1 MSAGGVFTIITND
14 GKADKM
20 LTATALLLQR
30 IADIACAKRALGLDP
45 TPQLAELEKT
55 HVLYV
60 NAHFKP
66 YVAIGFE
73 YQKVRSSAG
82 VADWGTSVQFSIPQF
97 GDFFH
102 DMVLHLR
109 IGAVSAAVQTSPSI
123 GSASFPVDG
132 LATDPSTTLGPNM
145 TDAAVSVS
153 YNTVDASGTAIKA
166 GTTAALI
173 LATPALATGVAYRN
187 LIRYVEYPAL
197 RIVKNVKFEVN
208 GNPLDQYD
216 SETAALLHK
225 FTVAPNKEFGTNVLL
240 GQENP
245 LTGYSNLRVG
255 SAVDNDT
262 AAASVYKTPTG
273 IYNTDAAQSNQT
285 VDLFTIPG
293 AATTGI
299 SSVSA
304 IPQTLN
310 DGTTALAPATV
321 PVNLAAGDA
330 TRNKDVSR
338 YIRSIVNGPQTPK
351 PVQAPLEVW
360 YKTRFWFNDDV
371 RLSVPSVAIPYGQR
385 FITFD
390 LNTPDLVIAEYPSI
404 FIEKTVATRTLIAN
418 GPVTATVD
426 PAGVAPPLTTYAEDF
441 FSTTLTR
448 SFAPYFVRGG
458 FTSPSIIT
466 SELFVNNIF
475 VNPEVH
481 DIFIKRI
488 GFSLIRVFRTHRQTL
503 TTNKNQI
510 LLSQL
515 KWPIEYMFVGFRPQ
529 WNNSTLNLNMWHD
542 WHRMTRQIDTS
553 IDNPS
558 LAAVVPNEYA
568 FALGAITDTTAASAT
583 NPISFA
589 ATSFVADARYKKGG
603 TLNSTINNV
612 QPDLYFLPVPTID
625 TASLSAHGVTLYDSF
640 PDVFFSAYEATHYG
654 GANVTAPTDPG
665 ALFITFSLFPGSYQ
679 PSGHINIS
687 RAREFYLSWTSSY
700 ISTAT
705 PCDAIVVAKAINFLL
720 ISDGSAMLR
729 YTT

>member
-30 IADIACAKRALGLDP
+30 IADIACANRALGRDP

-82 VADWGTSVQFSIPQF
+82 VANWGTSVQFSIPQF

-109 IGAVSAAVQTSPSI
+109 IAAVSATAQNTPLQTAGTQFPFDTVATEPS
-123 GSASFPVDG
+123 V
-132 LATDPSTTLGPNM
+132 
-145 TDAAVSVS
+145 
-153 YNTVDASGTAIKA
+153 ASGPAAGTMYNLVDPAGNVVVA
-166 GTTAALI
+166 GTTAA
-173 LATPALATGVAYRN
+173 AGANVAVSYRN
-187 LIRYVEYPAL
+187 LTRYVEYPGL
-197 RIVKNVKFEVN
+197 RMIKNTKFEVN

-216 SETAALLHK
+216 TETAALLHK
-225 FTVAPNKEFGTNVLL
+225 FTIMPHKTFGTNVLL

-245 LTGYSNLRVG
+245 LQGFTSLRIG
-255 SAVDNDT
+255 TAVDVDT
-262 AAASVYKTPTG
+262 KSGPAFKTPAG
-273 IYNTDAAQSNQT
+273 ITNSDAAQSNQT
-285 VDLFTIPG
+285 VDLFSTPTNLVL
-293 AATTGI
+293 ATT
-299 SSVSA
+299 VS
-304 IPQTLN
+304 QTLN
-310 DGTTALAPATV
+310 LGVTATV
-321 PVNLAAGDA
+321 PGA
-330 TRNKDVSR
+330 TPVASATLNKDIAR
-338 YIRSIVNGPQTPK
+338 YQTSVLNGPQTPK
-351 PVQAPLEVW
+351 PIQAPLDLW
-360 YKTRFWFNDDV
+360 IKTRFWFNEDV

-390 LNTPDLVIAEYPSI
+390 LNTADQLIQEYPGI
-404 FIEKTVATRTLIAN
+404 YVETTV
-418 GPVTATVD
+418 
-426 PAGVAPPLTTYAEDF
+426 VASTPQINNNVRDINPNTFVRTYAPF
-441 FSTTLTR
+441 YTKGGITT
-448 SFAPYFVRGG
+448 
-458 FTSPSIIT
+458 PSILT

-488 GFSLIRVFRTHRQTL
+488 GFSLIRVFRTHRQSL
-503 TTNKNQI
+503 TTNKDQI

-515 KWPIEYMFVGFRPQ
+515 KWPIEYLFVGFRPQ
-529 WNNSTLNLNMWHD
+529 YNASTSNNNMWRD
-542 WHRMTRQIDTS
+542 WHRMTRQIDTWTFKP
-553 IDNPS
+553 D
-558 LAAVVPNEYA
+558 LGFTVPQEV
-568 FALGAITDTTAASAT
+568 FGADAASLT
-583 NPISFA
+583 E
-589 ATSFVADARYKKGG
+589 VKKGG
-603 TLNSTINNV
+603 WMSSSVDNV
-612 QPDLYFLPVPTID
+612 QPDTYFLPVPTID

-654 GANVTAPTDPG
+654 GSNVTSTDDPG

-700 ISTAT
+700 ISADT